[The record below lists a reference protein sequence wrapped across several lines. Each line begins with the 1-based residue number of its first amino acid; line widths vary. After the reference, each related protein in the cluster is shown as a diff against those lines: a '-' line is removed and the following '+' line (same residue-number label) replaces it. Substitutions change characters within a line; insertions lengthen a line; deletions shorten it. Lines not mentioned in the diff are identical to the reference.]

1 MDGLRVGR
9 EARLATLIAAALS
22 EDVGTGDVT
31 TDSIVPTTSIS
42 EAVVVAK
49 AAMVVAG
56 IDTVSAVFAAIDGG
70 VGVEAVHADGEAVES
85 DSVLLRLRGG
95 TRAILTGERTAL
107 NFLGRLSGI
116 ATITRRFVD
125 EIAGTGARVI
135 DTRKTTPGWR
145 ELEKAAVLAGGGEN
159 HRLGLFDM
167 VLIKENH
174 IAAAGGIDEAVAS
187 ARSKHADLPLE
198 VEVRTLGELEAVL
211 KLSVDRVLLDNM
223 PLALLR
229 ECVRMAHSGVEAR
242 PSLEAS
248 GNVTLNTVRA
258 VAETGVDLISV
269 GALTHSAPTADVSL
283 RILPRSS

>member
-1 MDGLRVGR
+1 MDGLRNGR

-49 AAMVVAG
+49 APIVVAG
-56 IDTVSAVFAAIDGG
+56 MDAVSAVFAAIDVG
-70 VGVEAVHADGEAVES
+70 VGVEAVHADGEAVEP

-116 ATITRRFVD
+116 ATLTRRFVD

-229 ECVRMAHSGVEAR
+229 ECVRMVHSGAEAR
-242 PSLEAS
+242 PALEAS

-283 RILPRSS
+283 RILPSD

>member
-1 MDGLRVGR
+1 MDGLRNGR
-9 EARLATLIAAALS
+9 ETRLSTLIAAALS

-31 TDSIVPTTSIS
+31 TDSIVPTSSIS
-42 EAVVVAK
+42 DAVVVAK
-49 AAMVVAG
+49 APMVVAG
-56 IDTVSAVFAAIDGG
+56 MDAVSAVFAAIDT
-70 VGVEAVHADGEAVES
+70 GVEVEVVHTDGEAVAP

-95 TRAILTGERTAL
+95 TRGILTGERTAL

-116 ATITRRFVD
+116 ATLTRRFVE

-167 VLIKENH
+167 ILIKENH
-174 IAAAGGIDEAVAS
+174 IAVAGGIDKAVAAS
-187 ARSKHADLPLE
+187 RLKHAALPLE

-211 KLSVDRVLLDNM
+211 KLSVNRVLLDNM

-229 ECVRMAHSGVEAR
+229 ECVRMAHSATAAR
-242 PSLEAS
+242 PALEAS

-283 RILPRSS
+283 RILPSD